1 MLAAKSP
8 GNFISQHT
16 GLRGLACEGGLSIR
30 VLPDAVV
37 QLMYV
42 VVVWLVGIFTE
53 RCLAVEDR
61 LRRYLVSYPVLI
73 RGCPFG
79 HMKHPVYMF
88 N

>member
-30 VLPDAVV
+30 VHPDAVV

-61 LRRYLVSYPVLI
+61 LRCYLVSYTQCSSEDVHL
-73 RGCPFG
+73 
-79 HMKHPVYMF
+79 VT
-88 N
+88 